1 MLRTYEAF
9 FLVSIKLSESS
20 TSHIWYIK
28 GGIFCFFNHT
38 ANKKE
43 FLFLKKRIWFN
54 RWFST
59 AYHLI
64 ESIKNNTDGMEF
76 EVFGTH
82 PNKDT
87 VYFQICDYHETEPV
101 LESDAYIDFCIDFCK
116 KHNIDIFVPYH
127 YALEISGAINR
138 FQDVGTKVLVSEN
151 NKLMQTISHK
161 GKLYDSLIDT
171 DLKDL
176 LPEYKIVE
184 TAEQFKEAY
193 DKLIQNGKKVCMKP
207 ADGRGGEGFRVI
219 RDSDSTIDELFGHI
233 THKVSF
239 REVHKILAEVDRF
252 EELMVMEYLPDYEY
266 SIDCLAFNGQL
277 LAAVPRKKVAGRV
290 RGLENNPD
298 LIEIANKVNDIYK
311 IPYVYNIQV
320 KYSNG
325 VPKLLE
331 INPRMS
337 GGLHITC
344 LSGINFPYLAIKLLL
359 TGEADVPTPQF
370 DILATH
376 VEKSVVLV

>member
-1 MLRTYEAF
+1 M
-9 FLVSIKLSESS
+9 
-20 TSHIWYIK
+20 
-28 GGIFCFFNHT
+28 
-38 ANKKE
+38 
-43 FLFLKKRIWFN
+43 KKRIWFN

-64 ESIKNNTDGMEF
+64 ESIKNNEDGMEF

-87 VYFQICDYHETEPV
+87 VYFRICDYSQTEPM
-101 LESDAYIDFCIDFCK
+101 LEGEPYIEFCLDFCK
-116 KHNIDIFVPYH
+116 KHNIDVFVPYH
-127 YALEISGAINR
+127 YALEISGALKR
-138 FQDVGTKVLVSEN
+138 FNEIGTKVLVSDSHH
-151 NKLMQTISHK
+151 LMQTISHK
-161 GKLYDSLIDT
+161 GKLYDSLRESE
-171 DLKDL
+171 LKGL
-176 LPEYKIVE
+176 LPQYSVVE
-184 TAEQFKEAY
+184 TAEQFKRAY
-193 DKLIQNGKKVCMKP
+193 DNLIQKGKKACMKP

-219 RDSDSTIDELFGHI
+219 RDSDNTIDELFGHI
-233 THKVSF
+233 SHKVSF
-239 REVHKILAEVDRF
+239 REVHKILSEVDHF

-290 RGLENNPD
+290 RGLEDNAE
-298 LIEIANKVNDIYK
+298 LIEIANKINDIYQ

-320 KYSNG
+320 KYTNG

-337 GGLHITC
+337 GGLHISC
-344 LSGINFPYLAIKLLL
+344 LSGINFPYLAVKLLL
-359 TGEADVPTPQF
+359 TGEAEVPNPRF

-376 VEKSVVLV
+376 IEKSVVLA